1 MLTVCVLMF
10 GVLLPP
16 HSSWVCWR
24 QWSPADTHTGRSP
37 LYWCTLHFYTA
48 TCDCW
53 VLNTRSHLGTERHA
67 WVLKWQHVSKSWYCL
82 CCLYFVFVRL
92 LSYQCRPCGTGPG
105 CIHQS
110 SRRYNPP
117 EPAHTDRSHSRSVS
131 HTPLLANPQMPCM
144 DLQHKRTT
152 KCIIM
157 KSISHGFETLVF

>member
-67 WVLKWQHVSKSWYCL
+67 WVLKWHNMFQSHDIVCVACILCL
-82 CCLYFVFVRL
+82 CDCSLTNAGHAGQVQGVSIKAVAGITL
-92 LSYQCRPCGTGPG
+92 L
-105 CIHQS
+105 
-110 SRRYNPP
+110 NP
-117 EPAHTDRSHSRSVS
+117 
-131 HTPLLANPQMPCM
+131 HTPTVLTAVQYPTLLCSQTLKC
-144 DLQHKRTT
+144 LVWIYST
-152 KCIIM
+152 KGQQ
-157 KSISHGFETLVF
+157 SVLLWNQ